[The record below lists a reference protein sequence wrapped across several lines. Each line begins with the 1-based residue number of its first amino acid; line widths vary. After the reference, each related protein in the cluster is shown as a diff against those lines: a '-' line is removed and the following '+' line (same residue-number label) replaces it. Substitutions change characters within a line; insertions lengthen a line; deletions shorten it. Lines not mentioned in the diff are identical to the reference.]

1 MTQDPAVERAPVEV
15 WEQVIFWA
23 LYDDL
28 IFNYSNPLH
37 LLHSVRYHHDFRITR
52 YQRLESN
59 RIILRMV
66 CTSWSEIALS
76 TLRIYVHRRRKL
88 GGTPPAT
95 YKLHYIDYST
105 QSTDLVTLIN
115 LLSSPAASR
124 ITTLSVSIC
133 DRRFISSQVPQMVH
147 SASILNNTLRSLS
160 LHFLYRPTEL
170 WFSLPEIARLFPQLV
185 SLSIYDSAVYEG
197 STTEWSMPHLE
208 VFDYNSYSPFPFHP
222 PTSNWHLPSLKHLAI
237 VFLTLSAAPGIGATM
252 SFIQVVGPSLESLA
266 LGSVGFK
273 VHVPETC
280 WPRLESLRMLVVNE
294 NVEGLQHLTV
304 PPRLEVIFC
313 AAGTVDLL
321 PKPLIDRVLNTE
333 RGRKNKITIK
343 MAYTFTEVLQHIPA
357 KGLLQASA
365 YGDWPWFLE
374 QKDTSRIVM
383 LAKTWGAAGVRVEG
397 IDGLTHEETT
407 EHTRCRDNV
416 DNRQTKWY

>member
-1 MTQDPAVERAPVEV
+1 MTQEPAVERAPVEV

-28 IFNYSNPLH
+28 IFNYSDPLH

-52 YQRLESN
+52 YQQLESN
-59 RIILRMV
+59 RILLRMV

-124 ITTLSVSIC
+124 IRTLSVSIC
-133 DRRFISSQVPQMVH
+133 DGRFISSQIPQMVH

-185 SLSIYDSAVYEG
+185 SLSIYDSAVCED

-208 VFDYNSYSPFPFHP
+208 VFDYNSYSPFPFHR

-237 VFLTLSAAPGIGATM
+237 VFLTLSAAPGIEAAM

-294 NVEGLQHLTV
+294 NVEGLQHLAV

-333 RGRKNKITIK
+333 RGQKNTITIK

-365 YGDWPWFLE
+365 YGDWPSVLE
-374 QKDTSRIVM
+374 QKDTGRVVM

-407 EHTRCRDNV
+407 EYTRCRDSA
-416 DNRQTKWY
+416 DNGQRKWY